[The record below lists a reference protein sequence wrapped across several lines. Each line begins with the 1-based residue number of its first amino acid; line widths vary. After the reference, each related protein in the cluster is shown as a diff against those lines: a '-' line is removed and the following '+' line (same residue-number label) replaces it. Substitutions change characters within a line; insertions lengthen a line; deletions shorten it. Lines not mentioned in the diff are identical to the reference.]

1 MNYFLT
7 EEQEMIKELAAKIAD
22 EKIAP
27 IAIEYDH
34 EGKFPHDI
42 VKYLAQ
48 SDLCGVYIEEK
59 YGGLGGGVFEM
70 ALVVEELSRACG
82 GIALAFAGTGLG
94 TYPIILFGNEE
105 QKQKYLPDIA
115 AGKHLAAF
123 ALTEHDAGTNTT
135 QEVMLQGFAQLLHWM
150 GMSMF

>member
-105 QKQKYLPDIA
+105 QKQNIFRILQRANILP
-115 AGKHLAAF
+115 HL
-123 ALTEHDAGTNTT
+123 HSPNTT
-135 QEVMLQGFAQLLHWM
+135 QEVMLQGSQPLHWM